1 MVKPV
6 LNHPV
11 LSRFWLSA
19 FAATRGS
26 PVVGKPWGQSAR
38 GLSVL
43 SQPGSIDE
51 PRDAW
56 MCAEFA
62 FVRGVEWRYL
72 TVLYNQSKFKKC
84 G

>member
-1 MVKPV
+1 MTTP
-6 LNHPV
+6 
-11 LSRFWLSA
+11 
-19 FAATRGS
+19 
-26 PVVGKPWGQSAR
+26 GKPWGQPTR